1 MADFAPLALQSVPL
15 AQQIVVQGSSE
26 HHLKCVAE
34 LREWAALRFNKH
46 ATPAPECSNSSWP
59 VARPGRGTVASQM
72 AVASEKLTRSPCS
85 AECSITSLPY
95 GASHR
100 SVKAPSK

>member
-72 AVASEKLTRSPCS
+72 AARRELRV
-85 AECSITSLPY
+85 
-95 GASHR
+95 
-100 SVKAPSK
+100 